1 MHDAVTGAQSSQDPD
16 RAEAIAPPGGTDA
29 PEAAAANG
37 VPAAPVAP
45 VADEALP
52 TTERPGR
59 DLAAAIGVGSLMAGA
74 VIVSLLVFKVAFVVL
89 VVIIVGIG
97 VVELAQALRPSG
109 VRLPLIP
116 MQAGVIG
123 MIAGG
128 YIGGAGVLAAA
139 LGLCTLAVC
148 FWRVTGP
155 REGFVRDITAS
166 FFVALY
172 VPFLAAFAILM
183 LRPEDGAYRVLL
195 FAAVT
200 VMSDVGGLA
209 AGMLFGRHPLAP
221 SISPKKTWEGL
232 AGSAVLCLAVGTAG
246 GWFLFDGHWLAGLV
260 LGAVVTLTATPGDLV
275 ESALKRDLGIKDM
288 GHVLPGHG
296 GVMDRLDSLLPS
308 ALVSWIVLTLMIP
321 IG

>member
-1 MHDAVTGAQSSQDPD
+1 VHDAVTGAQSPPDPD
-16 RAEAIAPPGGTDA
+16 GIEPVVPSGEVGAPGAGT
-29 PEAAAANG
+29 
-37 VPAAPVAP
+37 
-45 VADEALP
+45 EALP

-59 DLAAAIGVGSLMAGA
+59 NLVAAIGVGTVLAGA
-74 VIVSLLVFKVAFVVL
+74 VVASLLIFKVAFLVIVVAL
-89 VVIIVGIG
+89 VGIG
-97 VVELAQALRPSG
+97 VVELGQALRPSG
-109 VRLPLIP
+109 VRLPLVP

-123 MIAGG
+123 MLVGA
-128 YIGGAGVLAAA
+128 YLGGAAALVAA
-139 LGLCTLAVC
+139 LGLCMLAIC
-148 FWRVTGP
+148 FWRITGP
-155 REGFVRDITAS
+155 REGFVRDVTAS
-166 FFVALY
+166 VFVAFY
-172 VPFLAAFAILM
+172 VPFLAGFAMLM

-200 VMSDVGGLA
+200 VVSDVGGLA

-232 AGSAVLCLAVGTAG
+232 AGSAILCLAVGTLG
-246 GWFLFDGHWLAGLV
+246 GWLLFDGHWLAGLV

-308 ALVSWIVLTLMIP
+308 ALVSWIVLSLLIP
-321 IG
+321 PG

>member
-1 MHDAVTGAQSSQDPD
+1 MHDAVTGEQSPQDPD
-16 RAEAIAPPGGTDA
+16 GAEAIAPPGGADA
-29 PEAAAANG
+29 T
-37 VPAAPVAP
+37 VPAAEEA
-45 VADEALP
+45 ALP

-59 DLAAAIGVGSLMAGA
+59 DLAAAIGVGVLMAGT

-89 VVIIVGIG
+89 AVVIVGIG

-109 VRLPLIP
+109 VRLPVIP

-123 MIAGG
+123 MIAGA
-128 YIGGAGVLAAA
+128 YIGGPGVLAAA
-139 LGLCTLAVC
+139 LGLCTLVVC
-148 FWRVTGP
+148 FWRITGP

-172 VPFLAAFAILM
+172 VPFLAAFTVLM

-209 AGMLFGRHPLAP
+209 AGMLFGKHPLAP

-232 AGSAVLCLAVGTAG
+232 AGSAVLCLSIGTAG